1 MQVQAN
7 KPQVDSELFLG
18 NEPDVLAG
26 DFSMGNV
33 SLVEDFWWGE
43 ENGSEKKLD
52 QKKKKKKRRVLLRK
66 KRKASEISKKLNVV
80 KGQWTPQEDW

>member
-1 MQVQAN
+1 MQVPAN

-18 NEPDVLAG
+18 NESDVLAS

-52 QKKKKKKRRVLLRK
+52 LKKKKKKKKKRRVLLRK
-66 KRKASEISKKLNVV
+66 KRKASNISKKLNVV
-80 KGQWTPQEDW
+80 KGQ

>member
-1 MQVQAN
+1 MYWPAIFRE
-7 KPQVDSELFLG
+7 SG
-18 NEPDVLAG
+18 NA
-26 DFSMGNV
+26 

-52 QKKKKKKRRVLLRK
+52 LKKKKKKKRRVLLRK
-66 KRKASEISKKLNVV
+66 TRRASKLNKKLNVV

>member
-1 MQVQAN
+1 M
-7 KPQVDSELFLG
+7 DSELFLG
-18 NEPDVLAG
+18 NESDVLAG
-26 DFSMGNV
+26 DFWMGNM

-52 QKKKKKKRRVLLRK
+52 LKKKKKKKKKKKRVLLRK
-66 KRKASEISKKLNVV
+66 KRKASEISKELNVV